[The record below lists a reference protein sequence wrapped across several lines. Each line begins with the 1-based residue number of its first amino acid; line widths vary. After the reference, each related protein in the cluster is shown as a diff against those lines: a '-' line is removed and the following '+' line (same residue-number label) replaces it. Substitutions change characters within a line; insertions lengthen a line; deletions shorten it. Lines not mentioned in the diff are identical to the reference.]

1 MVLRQYGCLVFYCI
15 ESQSQ
20 RYKKI
25 IEQNKNKKIFPKK
38 MIFILNSNKQYVL
51 LAQKNTV

>member
-15 ESQSQ
+15 ETQSQ

-25 IEQNKNKKIFPKK
+25 IEQNKNKKIFKK
-38 MIFILNSNKQYVL
+38 NDIYFE
-51 LAQKNTV
+51 

>member
-1 MVLRQYGCLVFYCI
+1 MVLRQYGCLVFYCL
-15 ESQSQ
+15 ESQWQ

-51 LAQKNTV
+51 LTENNA